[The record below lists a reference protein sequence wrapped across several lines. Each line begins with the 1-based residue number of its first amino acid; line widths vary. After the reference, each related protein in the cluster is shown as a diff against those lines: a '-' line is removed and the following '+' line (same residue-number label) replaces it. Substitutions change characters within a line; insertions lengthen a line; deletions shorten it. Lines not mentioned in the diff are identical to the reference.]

1 MDSFMFLSFADVE
14 FIVVTIICIFS
25 LVILLLCIC
34 VRQGPVRPE
43 LVAWQHLQCVPSR
56 SLLRTG
62 DGKAG
67 IAAALGVSFGTNH
80 SRHAQS

>member
-1 MDSFMFLSFADVE
+1 MDSLMFLSFVDLE

-34 VRQGPVRPE
+34 VRRGPVRPE
-43 LVAWQHLQCVPSR
+43 RQHLQCVPSR